1 MSTKKTVNPS
11 VSDQRNERH
20 HRDLNSGDVFRSQD
34 AAHQPPSERGDARRT
49 HGGPGKSDKP
59 AEGHTSH

>member
-11 VSDQRNERH
+11 VPDQRGERH
-20 HRDLNSGDVFRSQD
+20 HRDLNSGDIFRSQEE
-34 AAHQPPSERGDARRT
+34 AHQAHSERGDARRT

-59 AEGHTSH
+59 AETSNHH